1 MVILKREKNTIT
13 KEEALEMGL
22 RERPFSLW
30 EPTEHD
36 VGNCIGIKNCLELLS
51 IQQNESIEGKALN
64 SIWNKII
71 RGGKYINPDDEILAF
86 IKFFNSMR
94 FLRVG
99 ERYISVIP
107 REIPKESLA
116 YEISLLIKFGIN
128 LGRIVR
134 FNQTKPE
141 WTKRYIIA
149 NKKILLQIQE
159 VHYQASL
166 SKQFKLYFK
175 KRKGSRLVGVTSG
188 SLKVDECRV
197 DQKTLDFLKAEVGYK
212 LLFSRDPIIT
222 VFGWTLT
229 VVGICDSNIIEMR
242 PETLRALC
250 GDTDGD
256 QIIVTKTRDTVDP
269 NKFLPSILEYYDMQI
284 DDMIGKCSG
293 ITNKDFLDG
302 DKHTEWN
309 KSLTKVEVLDR
320 MSIQLLNLAYTK
332 TATQRCGYWSI
343 IVGQYISENIEM
355 LAKELGTTIKDA
367 SERYRILLFKLQQ
380 SLTDA
385 KHGKEDISLSLPFK
399 LTDINLKFNNKEEA
413 MKFLDEDDSF

>member
-197 DQKTLDFLKAEVGYK
+197 DQKT
-212 LLFSRDPIIT
+212 
-222 VFGWTLT
+222 
-229 VVGICDSNIIEMR
+229 
-242 PETLRALC
+242 
-250 GDTDGD
+250 
-256 QIIVTKTRDTVDP
+256 
-269 NKFLPSILEYYDMQI
+269 
-284 DDMIGKCSG
+284 
-293 ITNKDFLDG
+293 
-302 DKHTEWN
+302 
-309 KSLTKVEVLDR
+309 
-320 MSIQLLNLAYTK
+320 
-332 TATQRCGYWSI
+332 
-343 IVGQYISENIEM
+343 
-355 LAKELGTTIKDA
+355 
-367 SERYRILLFKLQQ
+367 
-380 SLTDA
+380 
-385 KHGKEDISLSLPFK
+385 
-399 LTDINLKFNNKEEA
+399 
-413 MKFLDEDDSF
+413 